1 MFKSSTVLYEIFIEN
16 TISNAI
22 LHSFLLSFE
31 FFICVFPYVISSV
44 HKIFLLTKT
53 YSFNHFEHYL
63 GLLSLLKNNCISN
76 RKVYNSPYVLIVTGC
91 VIFFTGLFIL
101 LSRFYKKRFT
111 LFCFE
116 RVLT

>member
-44 HKIFLLTKT
+44 HKIFLLNKT

-63 GLLSLLKNNCISN
+63 GLVSLLKNNCISN
-76 RKVYNSPYVLIVTGC
+76 ILIVTGC